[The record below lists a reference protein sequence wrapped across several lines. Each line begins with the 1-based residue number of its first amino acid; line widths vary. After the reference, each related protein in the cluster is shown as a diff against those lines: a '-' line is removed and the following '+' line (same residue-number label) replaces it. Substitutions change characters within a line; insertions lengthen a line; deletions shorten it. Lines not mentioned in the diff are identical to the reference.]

1 MAVQEEGNIE
11 SSSHN
16 VALKSGG
23 QKHST
28 ASMNANYPRHHPHH
42 PRFQQPREQQQYAPI
57 QHYGSPHNRY
67 PHPRGPNYGHP
78 PPNFGGP
85 GYAYDVHHHQPNPCY
100 EQTSRNY
107 TDSQLGLKG
116 GGSRSQQAKNK
127 NMQQQPM
134 PPPQTHQQQ
143 QFASPPPPNYYPNP
157 QPLQQQQQQYST
169 PRMPR
174 HAAVLKDRGS
184 DENSS
189 VGSDQPTNINGGSS
203 SSSYGYENRG
213 NARPTP
219 NNSRAALLYKG
230 TTAGNNAG
238 RTSVSAANPPQRSPV
253 NGRFTPT
260 REHHLEVSN

>member
-1 MAVQEEGNIE
+1 MAEEEGGNIE
-11 SSSHN
+11 SNSHN
-16 VALKSGG
+16 VALKG

-42 PRFQQPREQQQYAPI
+42 PRFQQPREQQQQYAPV

-67 PHPRGPNYGHP
+67 PHPRGPKNYVHPP
-78 PPNFGGP
+78 PPNFGG
-85 GYAYDVHHHQPNPCY
+85 GYAYDVHHHHQPNPCY

-116 GGSRSQQAKNK
+116 GNGSRSQQQAKNK
-127 NMQQQPM
+127 NMQQPISL
-134 PPPQTHQQQ
+134 PIAHQQHLS
-143 QFASPPPPNYYPNP
+143 SPPPPNYYPNP
-157 QPLQQQQQQYST
+157 QPLQQQPQQQYST

-174 HAAVLKDRGS
+174 HAAVLKDRGRA
-184 DENSS
+184 ENSS

-203 SSSYGYENRG
+203 SYGYENRG

-219 NNSRAALLYKG
+219 SNSRAALLYKG
-230 TTAGNNAG
+230 TTTAATT
-238 RTSVSAANPPQRSPV
+238 TSGKQPQRSPV